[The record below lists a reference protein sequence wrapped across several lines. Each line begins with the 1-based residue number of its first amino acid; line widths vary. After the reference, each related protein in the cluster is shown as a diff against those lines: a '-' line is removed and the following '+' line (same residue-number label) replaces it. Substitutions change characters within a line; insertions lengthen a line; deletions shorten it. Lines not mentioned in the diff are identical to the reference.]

1 MNHDTTACVFPSLT
15 SDFLRNSD
23 SLIDNIF
30 ADLWKQVGMKTLLA
44 RCGFHKRSGVEVN
57 PILYC
62 LTMWV
67 WLKSNSVSLFAR
79 DSLRTFCAAGKDVL
93 YEAMN
98 REDWNWRALHL
109 RVASKTLRQL
119 TVPGSATAFVL
130 DDTIKIRSGKK
141 MPGISSHFDHTTGRH
156 VMGQQVLTLG
166 LSCAQGFV
174 PIDSEL
180 FTGKTNVV
188 DLAAPFKDGRSI
200 AAQRHRAALNQ
211 TKPEMARAMIARA
224 QREGIDAQYLLADAW
239 FGTKPMI
246 AMAEGAL
253 LTPIV
258 RMKKNTMKYRHRLYM
273 PDKVDKVV
281 CRDMDLC
288 DLYQSAVRGQW
299 EKVAGQPY
307 QSKTVVVDLNLN
319 DPKDEVA
326 RWIKVRL
333 LFVRGVPA
341 CDKAQPGKH
350 DWCVFLTTDT
360 KLDPQKMLE
369 LYAMRWAIEVYF
381 KESKQH
387 LGFLKEQARHYACYV
402 ASIHLTAI
410 RFCLLVIAKQQHGA
424 SGVAQMRQ
432 QIVGNITQIDFAAK
446 LWGSFR
452 ALLVGALDELKPML
466 GDNVDLVMATIDL
479 HVQRFFVQALQLD
492 PLQLRLDAT

>member
-1 MNHDTTACVFPSLT
+1 VKHNTTSFALPALT

-23 SLIDNIF
+23 RLIDNIF
-30 ADLWKQVGMKTLLA
+30 ADLWKQIGMKTLLQ
-44 RCGFHKRSGVEVN
+44 RCGFHKRSGIEVD

-62 LTMWV
+62 LTMWT

-109 RVASKTLRQL
+109 RVARKAIQQL
-119 TVPGSATAFVL
+119 VVSDSATAFVL

-141 MPGISSHFDHTTGRH
+141 MPGVSSHFDHSTGRH
-156 VMGQQVLTLG
+156 VLGQQVLTLG
-166 LSCAQGFV
+166 LSCAQGFA

-180 FTGKTNVV
+180 FTGQANVQG
-188 DLAAPFKDGRSI
+188 LPTPFKDGRSI
-200 AAQRHRAALNQ
+200 AAQRHRVALTQ

-224 QREGIDAQYLLADAW
+224 QRAGIDAQFLLADAW
-239 FGTKPMI
+239 FGTKSMI
-246 AMAEGAL
+246 AMADDAL

-258 RMKKNTMKYRHRLYM
+258 RMKKNQMKYRHTLHL
-273 PDKVDKVV
+273 PDKVICKE
-281 CRDMDLC
+281 MDLSA
-288 DLYQSAVRGQW
+288 LYQSAVRGQW
-299 EKVAGQPY
+299 EKVPGQPY
-307 QSKTVVVDLNLN
+307 QTKTVVVDLNLN
-319 DPKDEVA
+319 GPKDEVA

-333 LFVRGVPA
+333 LFVRGVA
-341 CDKAQPGKH
+341 DSDKAQPGKH

-360 KLDPQKMLE
+360 QLDAQKMLE

-381 KESKQH
+381 KEAKQH

-410 RFCLLVIAKQQHGA
+410 RFCFLVIAKQQHGA

-432 QIVGNITQIDFAAK
+432 QIVSNATQIDFASR
-446 LWGSFR
+446 LWGGFR
-452 ALLVGALDELKPML
+452 ALISEAIAEVEHVL
-466 GDNVDLVMATIDL
+466 GDKAALVIEAIDL
-479 HVQRFFVQALQLD
+479 HVERFFVQALQLD
-492 PLQLRLDAT
+492 PLQMRLEAN

>member
-1 MNHDTTACVFPSLT
+1 MNHDTTASVFPALT

-23 SLIDNIF
+23 QLIDNIF
-30 ADLWKQVGMKTLLA
+30 ADLWKQVGMKTLLG

-79 DSLRTFCAAGKDVL
+79 ESLRTFCAAGKDVL

-98 REDWNWRALHL
+98 REDWDWRALHL
-109 RVASKTLRQL
+109 RVARKALQQL
-119 TVPGSATAFVL
+119 AVPGSVQAFVL

-180 FTGKTNVV
+180 FTSKTNVV
-188 DLAAPFKDGRSI
+188 DLSAPFKDGRSI
-200 AAQRHRAALNQ
+200 VAVRHRAAVNQ
-211 TKPEMARAMIARA
+211 TKPEMAHAMIARA
-224 QREGIDAQYLLADAW
+224 QRAGINARYLLADAW

-246 AMAEGAL
+246 AMAEDAL
-253 LTPIV
+253 LTSIV
-258 RMKKNTMKYRHRLYM
+258 RMKKNKMKYRHSLYT
-273 PDKVDKVV
+273 PDKVV
-281 CRDMDLC
+281 CREMDLC
-288 DLYQSAVRGQW
+288 ALYQSAVRGQW
-299 EKVAGQPY
+299 EKVQGQPY

-319 DPKDEVA
+319 DPKDEVT

-333 LFVRGVPA
+333 LFVRGVPDS
-341 CDKAQPGKH
+341 DKAQPGKH
-350 DWCVFLTTDT
+350 DWCVFLSTDT
-360 KLDPQKMLE
+360 KLDSQRMLE

-387 LGFLKEQARHYACYV
+387 LGFLQEQARHYACYV

-410 RFCLLVIAKQQHGA
+410 RFCLLVLAKQQHGA

-432 QIVGNITQIDFAAK
+432 QIVGNATQIDFAAR
-446 LWGSFR
+446 LWCCFR
-452 ALLVGALDELKPML
+452 ALLVGALEEIKPIL
-466 GDNVDLVMATIDL
+466 GDEVNLVMQAIDL

-492 PLQLRLDAT
+492 PLQLRLEAT

>member
-1 MNHDTTACVFPSLT
+1 MNHDTTACAFPALT
-15 SDFLRNSD
+15 SDFLHNSD
-23 SLIDNIF
+23 RLIDNLF
-30 ADLWKQVGMKTLLA
+30 ADLWKYVGMKVLLQ
-44 RCGFHKRSGVEVN
+44 RCGFRKRSGIEVN
-57 PILYC
+57 AVLYC

-67 WLKSNSVSLFAR
+67 WLKSNSVNLFAR

-109 RVASKTLRQL
+109 RVAFKAVQQL
-119 TVPGSATAFVL
+119 AEPGGTSAFVL

-141 MPGISSHFDHTTGRH
+141 MPGVSSHFDHTTGRH

-188 DLAAPFKDGRSI
+188 GLPAPFKDGRSI
-200 AAQRHRAALNQ
+200 AALRHRAALKQ

-224 QREGIDAQYLLADAW
+224 QRAGIEALYLLADAW

-246 AMAEGAL
+246 AMAEDAL
-253 LTPIV
+253 LTAV
-258 RMKKNTMKYRHRLYM
+258 LRMKKNKMKYRHSLHL
-273 PDKVDKVV
+273 PDKVV
-281 CRDMDLC
+281 CKEMDVC
-288 DLYQSAVRGQW
+288 ALYQSAVRGQW

-319 DPKDEVA
+319 DPKDDA
-326 RWIKVRL
+326 QRWIKVRL
-333 LFVRGVPA
+333 LFVRGVA
-341 CDKAQPGKH
+341 DSDKAQPGKH
-350 DWCVFLTTDT
+350 DWCVFLTTDI
-360 KLDPQKMLE
+360 KLDAQKMLE

-387 LGFLKEQARHYACYV
+387 LGFLQEQARHYACYV
-402 ASIHLTAI
+402 ASIHLTAL
-410 RFCLLVIAKQQHGA
+410 RFCLLVIAKQQHDA

-432 QIVGNITQIDFAAK
+432 AIVGNAIQIDFASR
-446 LWGSFR
+446 LWGCFR
-452 ALLVGALDELKPML
+452 ALMVGALDELEPVL
-466 GDNVDLVMATIDL
+466 GDNVNLVMQAIDL
-479 HVQRFFVQALQLD
+479 HAQRFFAQALQLD
-492 PLQLRLDAT
+492 RLQLRLEAA

>member
-1 MNHDTTACVFPSLT
+1 VNHDTTACAFPALT
-15 SDFLRNSD
+15 SDFLRDSD

-30 ADLWKQVGMKTLLA
+30 ADLWKQVGLKTLLQ
-44 RCGFHKRSGVEVN
+44 RCGFHKRSGIEVN
-57 PILYC
+57 AILYC

-79 DSLRTFCAAGKDVL
+79 DSLHTFCAAGKDVL

-109 RVASKTLRQL
+109 RVAHKALQQL
-119 TVPGSATAFVL
+119 TVPSSAQAFVL

-141 MPGISSHFDHTTGRH
+141 MPGVSSHFDHTTGRH

-180 FTGKTNVV
+180 FTGQTNVQG
-188 DLAAPFKDGRSI
+188 LPTPFKDGRSI
-200 AAQRHRAALNQ
+200 AAVRHRAAVSQ

-224 QREGIDAQYLLADAW
+224 QRAGIDAQYLLADAW

-246 AMAEGAL
+246 AMADDAL
-253 LTPIV
+253 LTSIV
-258 RMKKNTMKYRHRLYM
+258 RMKKNKMKYRHSLHM
-273 PDKVDKVV
+273 PDKVV
-281 CRDMDLC
+281 CQELDLC
-288 DLYQSAVRGQW
+288 ALYRSAVRGQW
-299 EKVAGQPY
+299 EKIPGQPY

-319 DPKDEVA
+319 GPKDEVA

-333 LFVRGVPA
+333 LFVQGVPDS
-341 CDKAQPGKH
+341 DKAQPGKH
-350 DWCVFLTTDT
+350 DWCVFLTTD
-360 KLDPQKMLE
+360 PQLASQRMLE

-432 QIVGNITQIDFAAK
+432 LIVGNATQIDFASR
-446 LWGSFR
+446 LWGCFR
-452 ALLVGALDELKPML
+452 ALIAGAIEEIKPVL
-466 GDNVDLVMATIDL
+466 GNNADLVMQTIDL

-492 PLQLRLDAT
+492 PLQLRLEAA

>member
-1 MNHDTTACVFPSLT
+1 MNHDITASAFPALT

-23 SLIDNIF
+23 RLIDNIF
-30 ADLWKQVGMKTLLA
+30 ADLWKQVGMKTLLE
-44 RCGFHKRSGVEVN
+44 RCGFRKRSGIEVN
-57 PILYC
+57 AVLYC

-67 WLKSNSVSLFAR
+67 WLKSSSVSLFAR
-79 DSLRTFCAAGKDVL
+79 DSLCTFCAAGKDVL
-93 YEAMN
+93 YEALN

-109 RVASKTLRQL
+109 RVARKALQHLSA
-119 TVPGSATAFVL
+119 PGSVRAFVL

-166 LSCAQGFV
+166 LSCAEGFA

-180 FTGKTNVV
+180 FTGKTNVI
-188 DLAAPFKDGRSI
+188 DLVVPFKDGRSI
-200 AAQRHRAALNQ
+200 AATRHRAAVNQ

-224 QREGIDAQYLLADAW
+224 QRAGIEAPYLLADAW

-246 AMAEGAL
+246 AMAQDAL

-258 RMKKNTMKYRHRLYM
+258 RMKKNTMKYRHTLHL
-273 PDKVDKVV
+273 PDKVV
-281 CRDMDLC
+281 CTEMDVRA
-288 DLYQSAVRGQW
+288 LYQSAVRGQW
-299 EKVAGQPY
+299 EKISGQPY

-326 RWIKVRL
+326 RWVKVRL
-333 LFVRGVPA
+333 LFVRGVSDS
-341 CDKAQPGKH
+341 DKAQPGKH
-350 DWCVFLTTDT
+350 DWCVFLTTDVH
-360 KLDPQKMLE
+360 LDAQKMLE

-387 LGFLKEQARHYACYV
+387 LGFLQEQARHYACYV

-410 RFCLLVIAKQQHGA
+410 RFCLLVIARQQHGA

-432 QIVGNITQIDFAAK
+432 NIVGNVTQVDFAAR
-446 LWGSFR
+446 LWGCFR
-452 ALLVGALDELKPML
+452 ALLTGALDELKPML
-466 GDNVDLVMATIDL
+466 GDKVNTVMQTIDL
-479 HVQRFFVQALQLD
+479 HVQRFFTQALQLD
-492 PLQLRLDAT
+492 PLQLRQESS

>member
-1 MNHDTTACVFPSLT
+1 MNHDTTACAFPELT
-15 SDFLRNSD
+15 SDFLRKSD
-23 SLIDNIF
+23 SLVDNIF
-30 ADLWKQVGMKTLLA
+30 ADLWKLVGMKTLLQ
-44 RCGFHKRSGVEVN
+44 RCGFHKRSGVDINAV
-57 PILYC
+57 LYC

-93 YEAMN
+93 YKAMN

-109 RVASKTLRQL
+109 RIARKALQHL
-119 TVPGSATAFVL
+119 AVPGSVIALVL

-141 MPGISSHFDHTTGRH
+141 MPGVSSHFDHTTGRH

-180 FTGKTNVV
+180 FTGKTKVV
-188 DLAAPFKDGRSI
+188 DLVVPFKDGRSI
-200 AAQRHRAALNQ
+200 AAQRHRAAVQQ

-224 QREGIDAQYLLADAW
+224 QRAGIEAQYLLADAW

-246 AMAEGAL
+246 AMAEDAL
-253 LTPIV
+253 LTAIV
-258 RMKKNTMKYRHRLYM
+258 RMKKNTMKYRHSLHL
-273 PDKVDKVV
+273 PDKVV
-281 CRDMDLC
+281 CKEMDVC
-288 DLYQSAVRGQW
+288 ALYQSAVRGQW
-299 EKVAGQPY
+299 EKIAGQPY

-333 LFVRGVPA
+333 LFVRGVPST
-341 CDKAQPGKH
+341 DKIQPGKH
-350 DWCVFLTTDT
+350 DWCVFLSTDAQ
-360 KLDPQKMLE
+360 LDPQQMLE

-432 QIVGNITQIDFAAK
+432 QVVANATQIDFAAR
-446 LWGSFR
+446 LWGCFR
-452 ALLVGALDELKPML
+452 ALIVGAIDELKPVL
-466 GDNVDLVMATIDL
+466 GDNACLVMQTIDL

-492 PLQLRLDAT
+492 PLQLRLEAT

>member
-1 MNHDTTACVFPSLT
+1 MNHDTTACALPALT
-15 SDFLRNSD
+15 SDFLRYND

-30 ADLWKQVGMKTLLA
+30 ADLWKQVGMKTLLK

-109 RVASKTLRQL
+109 RVARKALQQL
-119 TVPGSATAFVL
+119 AVPGGSATAFVL

-141 MPGISSHFDHTTGRH
+141 MPGVSSHFDHTTNRH

-180 FTGKTNVV
+180 FTGKTNVQG
-188 DLAAPFKDGRSI
+188 LQAPFKDGRSI
-200 AAQRHRAALNQ
+200 VALRHRAALNQ
-211 TKPEMARAMIARA
+211 TKPEMACAMIARA
-224 QREGIDAQYLLADAW
+224 QRAGIEAQYLLADAW

-246 AMAEGAL
+246 AMAEDAL
-253 LTPIV
+253 LTSIV
-258 RMKKNTMKYRHRLYM
+258 RMKKNTMKYRHNLYL
-273 PDKVDKVV
+273 PDKVICKE
-281 CRDMDLC
+281 MDLC
-288 DLYQSAVRGQW
+288 ALYQSAVRGQW
-299 EKVAGQPY
+299 EKVPGQPY

-319 DPKDEVA
+319 DPKDEVT

-333 LFVRGVPA
+333 LFVRGVA
-341 CDKAQPGKH
+341 DSDKAQPGKH

-387 LGFLKEQARHYACYV
+387 LGFLKEQARHYATYV

-432 QIVGNITQIDFAAK
+432 QIVGNATQIDFAAR
-446 LWGSFR
+446 LWGCFR
-452 ALLVGALDELKPML
+452 ALIAGAIEEIKPVL
-466 GDNVDLVMATIDL
+466 GNNADLVMQTIDL

-492 PLQLRLDAT
+492 PLQLRLEAA

>member
-1 MNHDTTACVFPSLT
+1 MNHDTNACALPALT
-15 SDFLRNSD
+15 SDFLRSSD

-30 ADLWKQVGMKTLLA
+30 ADLWKQVGMKALLQ
-44 RCGFHKRSGVEVN
+44 RCGFQKRSGIEVN
-57 PILYC
+57 PIVYC

-79 DSLRTFCAAGKDVL
+79 DSLHTFCAAGKDVL

-98 REDWNWRALHL
+98 REDWNWRGLHL
-109 RVASKTLRQL
+109 RVARKALQHL
-119 TVPGSATAFVL
+119 AVPGSVKAFVL

-141 MPGISSHFDHTTGRH
+141 MPGVSSHFDHTTGRH

-188 DLAAPFKDGRSI
+188 DLAVPFKDGRSI

-224 QREGIDAQYLLADAW
+224 QRQGIEAQYVMADAW
-239 FGTKPMI
+239 FGTKPMLTI
-246 AMAEGAL
+246 AEDAL
-253 LTPIV
+253 LTAIV
-258 RMKKNTMKYRHRLYM
+258 RMKKNKMKYRHSLYT
-273 PDKVDKVV
+273 PDKVV
-281 CRDMDLC
+281 CTEMDVC
-288 DLYQSAVRGQW
+288 ALYQSAVRGQW
-299 EKVAGQPY
+299 EKIPGQSY

-319 DPKDEVA
+319 DPKDEVV

-333 LFVRGVPA
+333 LFVRGVPSS
-341 CDKAQPGKH
+341 DKTQPGKH
-350 DWCVFLTTDT
+350 DWCVFLSTDVN
-360 KLDPQKMLE
+360 LDPQQMLE

-410 RFCLLVIAKQQHGA
+410 RFCLLVIAKQQCTT
-424 SGVAQMRQ
+424 SSVAQMRQ
-432 QIVGNITQIDFAAK
+432 QMVANATQIDFAAR
-446 LWGSFR
+446 LWGCFR
-452 ALLVGALDELKPML
+452 ALLVGALDELKPVL
-466 GDNVDLVMATIDL
+466 DINTNLVIQTIDS
-479 HVQRFFVQALQLD
+479 HVL
-492 PLQLRLDAT
+492 LRPSKSKERQV

>member
-1 MNHDTTACVFPSLT
+1 MNHDTSACTFPALTA
-15 SDFLRNSD
+15 DFLRHSD

-30 ADLWKQVGMKTLLA
+30 ADLWKQVGMKTLLE
-44 RCGFHKRSGVEVN
+44 RCGFHKRSGTPVN
-57 PILYC
+57 AVLYC

-67 WLKSNSVSLFAR
+67 WLKSSSVSLFAR
-79 DSLRTFCAAGKDVL
+79 DSLSTFCAAGKDVL
-93 YEAMN
+93 YEALN

-109 RVASKTLRQL
+109 RVARKALQQL
-119 TVPGSATAFVL
+119 VAPGSVTAFVL

-166 LSCAQGFV
+166 LSCTEGFA

-180 FTGKTNVV
+180 FTGKTKVV
-188 DLAAPFKDGRSI
+188 DLPTPFKDGRSI
-200 AAQRHRAALNQ
+200 AALRHRAALSQ

-224 QREGIDAQYLLADAW
+224 QRAGINAPYLLADAW

-246 AMAEGAL
+246 AMADDAL

-258 RMKKNTMKYRHRLYM
+258 RMKKNTMKYRHSLHL
-273 PDKVDKVV
+273 PDKVV
-281 CRDMDLC
+281 CTDMDVC
-288 DLYQSAVRGQW
+288 ALYQSAVRGQW
-299 EKVAGQPY
+299 EKIPGQPY

-333 LFVRGVPA
+333 LFVRGVSTS
-341 CDKAQPGKH
+341 DKAQPGKH
-350 DWCVFLTTDT
+350 DWCVFLTTDVN
-360 KLDPQKMLE
+360 LDPQKMLE

-387 LGFLKEQARHYACYV
+387 LGFLQEQARHYACYV

-410 RFCLLVIAKQQHGA
+410 RFCLLVIARQQHGA

-432 QIVGNITQIDFAAK
+432 NIVGNITQIDFAAR
-446 LWGSFR
+446 LWGCFR
-452 ALLVGALDELKPML
+452 GLLARALDELAPML
-466 GDNVDLVMATIDL
+466 GDKVNMVMQTMDL

-492 PLQLRLDAT
+492 PHQLRQETA

>member
-1 MNHDTTACVFPSLT
+1 
-15 SDFLRNSD
+15 
-23 SLIDNIF
+23 
-30 ADLWKQVGMKTLLA
+30 MKALLL
-44 RCGFHKRSGVEVN
+44 RCGFHKRSGIEVSAV
-57 PILYC
+57 LYC

-109 RVASKTLRQL
+109 CVARKALQQL
-119 TVPGSATAFVL
+119 TVPGGTSAFVL
-130 DDTIKIRSGKK
+130 DDTIRIRSGKK
-141 MPGISSHFDHTTGRH
+141 MPGVSSHFDHTTGHH

-180 FTGKTNVV
+180 FTSKTKVV
-188 DLAAPFKDGRSI
+188 GLCEPFKDGRSI
-200 AAQRHRAALNQ
+200 VAVRHRAALSQ
-211 TKPEMARAMIARA
+211 TKPEMARVMIARA
-224 QREGIDAQYLLADAW
+224 QGAGIDAQYLLADAW

-246 AMAEGAL
+246 AMADDAL
-253 LTPIV
+253 LTSVV
-258 RMKKNTMKYRHRLYM
+258 RMKKNTMKYRHTLHL
-273 PDKVDKVV
+273 PDKMV
-281 CRDMDLC
+281 CQDMDLC
-288 DLYQSAVRGQW
+288 ALYQSAVRGQW
-299 EKVAGQPY
+299 EKISGQPY
-307 QSKTVVVDLNLN
+307 QSKTVVVGLNLN
-319 DPKDEVA
+319 GPKAQVA

-350 DWCVFLTTDT
+350 DWCVFLTTD
-360 KLDPQKMLE
+360 PQLAPQRMLE
-369 LYAMRWAIEVYF
+369 LYALRWAIEVYF

-387 LGFLKEQARHYACYV
+387 LGFLQEQARHYACYV
-402 ASIHLTAI
+402 ASNHLTAI
-410 RFCLLVIAKQQHGA
+410 RFCLLVMAKQQHGA

-432 QIVGNITQIDFAAK
+432 QFVGNATQIDYACR

-452 ALLVGALDELKPML
+452 ALLCGALDELTPVL
-466 GDNVDLVMATIDL
+466 GVNAALVVQTIDL

-492 PLQLRLDAT
+492 PMQLRLEAT

>member
-1 MNHDTTACVFPSLT
+1 MNHDTTACAFPALT
-15 SDFLRNSD
+15 SDFLRS
-23 SLIDNIF
+23 SERLIDNIF
-30 ADLWKQVGMKTLLA
+30 ADLWKQVGMKSLLA
-44 RCGFHKRSGVEVN
+44 RCGFHKRSGIDVN
-57 PILYC
+57 AVLYC

-67 WLKSNSVSLFAR
+67 WLKSNSVSLFAK

-109 RVASKTLRQL
+109 RIARKALQHL
-119 TVPGSATAFVL
+119 AVPGSVKAFVL

-141 MPGISSHFDHTTGRH
+141 MPGVSSHFDHTTGRH

-166 LSCAQGFV
+166 LSCTQSFV

-180 FTGKTNVV
+180 FTGKTKVV
-188 DLAAPFKDGRSI
+188 DLAVSFKDGRSI
-200 AAQRHRAALNQ
+200 AAQRHRAAVLQ

-224 QREGIDAQYLLADAW
+224 QRAGIEALYLLADAW

-246 AMAEGAL
+246 AMAEDAL
-253 LTPIV
+253 LTAVV
-258 RMKKNTMKYRHRLYM
+258 RMKKNTMKYRHSLHL
-273 PDKVDKVV
+273 PDKVV
-281 CRDMDLC
+281 CKEMDVC
-288 DLYQSAVRGQW
+288 ALYQSAVRGQW
-299 EKVAGQPY
+299 EKIAGQPY
-307 QSKTVVVDLNLN
+307 QSKTLVVDLNLN

-333 LFVRGVPA
+333 LFVRGMPSS
-341 CDKAQPGKH
+341 DKTQPGKH
-350 DWCVFLTTDT
+350 DWCVFLSTDAN
-360 KLDPQKMLE
+360 LEPQQMLE

-410 RFCLLVIAKQQHGA
+410 RFCLLVIAKQHHGA

-432 QIVGNITQIDFAAK
+432 QIVGNATQIDFAAR
-446 LWGSFR
+446 LWGCFR
-452 ALLVGALDELKPML
+452 ALLVGALEELKPVL
-466 GDNVDLVMATIDL
+466 GDKADLVMQTIDI

-492 PLQLRLDAT
+492 PLQLRLEAT

>member
-1 MNHDTTACVFPSLT
+1 VNHDTSVCTLPPLT
-15 SDFLRNSD
+15 SDFLRSSD
-23 SLIDNIF
+23 RLIDNIF
-30 ADLWKQVGMKTLLA
+30 ADLWKRVGMKSLLT
-44 RCGFHKRSGVEVN
+44 RCGFRKRSGIEVN
-57 PILYC
+57 SVLYC

-98 REDWNWRALHL
+98 REDWNWRALNL
-109 RVASKTLRQL
+109 RVACKALQQ
-119 TVPGSATAFVL
+119 VVAPDSATAFVL

-141 MPGISSHFDHTTGRH
+141 MPGVSSHFDHTTARH

-180 FTGKTNVV
+180 FTGQTNVQG
-188 DLAAPFKDGRSI
+188 LQTPFKDGRSI
-200 AAQRHRAALNQ
+200 VAQRHRAAVNQ
-211 TKPEMARAMIARA
+211 SKPEMARAMIARA
-224 QREGIDAQYLLADAW
+224 QRAGIDARYLLADAW

-246 AMAEGAL
+246 AMAEDAL
-253 LTPIV
+253 LTAIV
-258 RMKKNTMKYRHRLYM
+258 RMKKNKMKYRHSLHM
-273 PDKVDKVV
+273 PDKVI
-281 CRDMDLC
+281 CQDMDLC
-288 DLYQSAVRGQW
+288 ALYQSAVRGQW

-319 DPKDEVA
+319 DPKDETE

-341 CDKAQPGKH
+341 GDKTQPAKH
-350 DWCVFLTTDT
+350 DWCVFLSTDT
-360 KLDPQKMLE
+360 QLDASNMLE

-402 ASIHLTAI
+402 ASIHLSAI
-410 RFCLLVIAKQQHGA
+410 RFCLLVIAKHQHGA
-424 SGVAQMRQ
+424 SGVAHMRQ
-432 QIVGNITQIDFAAK
+432 QIVGNATQIDFAAR
-446 LWGSFR
+446 LWGCFR
-452 ALLVGALDELKPML
+452 ALLVGALDELKPVLAEHL
-466 GDNVDLVMATIDL
+466 GLVMATIDL
-479 HVQRFFVQALQLD
+479 HVQRFFVQALQLE
-492 PLQLRLDAT
+492 PLQLRLEAT

>member
-1 MNHDTTACVFPSLT
+1 MNHDTTACALPALT
-15 SDFLRNSD
+15 SDFLRYND

-30 ADLWKQVGMKTLLA
+30 ADLWKQVGMKTLLK

-109 RVASKTLRQL
+109 RVARKALQQL
-119 TVPGSATAFVL
+119 AVPGGSATAFVL

-141 MPGISSHFDHTTGRH
+141 MPGVSSHFDHTTNRH

-180 FTGKTNVV
+180 FTGKTNVQG
-188 DLAAPFKDGRSI
+188 LQAPFKDGRSI
-200 AAQRHRAALNQ
+200 VALRHRAALNQ
-211 TKPEMARAMIARA
+211 TKPEMACAMIARA
-224 QREGIDAQYLLADAW
+224 QRAGIEAQYLLADAW

-246 AMAEGAL
+246 AMAEDAL
-253 LTPIV
+253 LTSIV
-258 RMKKNTMKYRHRLYM
+258 RMKKNTMKYRHNLYL
-273 PDKVDKVV
+273 PDKVICKE
-281 CRDMDLC
+281 MDLC
-288 DLYQSAVRGQW
+288 ALYQSAVRGQW
-299 EKVAGQPY
+299 EKVPGQPY

-319 DPKDEVA
+319 DPKDEVT

-333 LFVRGVPA
+333 LFVRGVA
-341 CDKAQPGKH
+341 DSDKAQPGKH

-387 LGFLKEQARHYACYV
+387 LGFLKEQARHYATYV
-402 ASIHLTAI
+402 ASIHLEQ
-410 RFCLLVIAKQQHGA
+410 RYGFVCSSLP
-424 SGVAQMRQ
+424 S
-432 QIVGNITQIDFAAK
+432 
-446 LWGSFR
+446 SS
-452 ALLVGALDELKPML
+452 
-466 GDNVDLVMATIDL
+466 MAPVVL
-479 HVQRFFVQALQLD
+479 HR
-492 PLQLRLDAT
+492 

>member
-1 MNHDTTACVFPSLT
+1 MPALT
-15 SDFLRNSD
+15 SDFLRSSD
-23 SLIDNIF
+23 SLVDNIF

-44 RCGFHKRSGVEVN
+44 RCGFQKRSGIEVN

-93 YEAMN
+93 YEALN

-109 RVASKTLRQL
+109 RVARKALQQL
-119 TVPGSATAFVL
+119 AVPGGVTAFVL

-141 MPGISSHFDHTTGRH
+141 MPGVSSHFDHTTGRH

-180 FTGKTNVV
+180 FTGQTNVQG
-188 DLAAPFKDGRSI
+188 LPTPFKDGRSI
-200 AAQRHRAALNQ
+200 AAQRHRVALKQ
-211 TKPEMARAMIARA
+211 TKPEMACAMIARA

-246 AMAEGAL
+246 AMAEDAL
-253 LTPIV
+253 LTAIV
-258 RMKKNTMKYRHRLYM
+258 RMKKNKMKYRHSLHL
-273 PDKVDKVV
+273 PDKAV
-281 CRDMDLC
+281 CKEMDVC
-288 DLYQSAVRGQW
+288 ALYQSAVRGQW
-299 EKVAGQPY
+299 EKIAGQPY

-319 DPKDEVA
+319 DPKDEAA

-333 LFVRGVPA
+333 LFVRGVVDS
-341 CDKAQPGKH
+341 DKAHPGKH
-350 DWCVFLTTDT
+350 DWCVFLSTDT
-360 KLDPQKMLE
+360 QLDAQKMLE

-381 KESKQH
+381 KETKQH

-402 ASIHLTAI
+402 ASK
-410 RFCLLVIAKQQHGA
+410 V
-424 SGVAQMRQ
+424 SGFILPA
-432 QIVGNITQIDFAAK
+432 
-446 LWGSFR
+446 
-452 ALLVGALDELKPML
+452 
-466 GDNVDLVMATIDL
+466 NVWEN
-479 HVQRFFVQALQLD
+479 
-492 PLQLRLDAT
+492 P

>member
-1 MNHDTTACVFPSLT
+1 VNHDTTACAFPALT
-15 SDFLRNSD
+15 ADFLRNSD
-23 SLIDNIF
+23 RLIDNLF
-30 ADLWKQVGMKTLLA
+30 ADLWKHVGMKALLQ
-44 RCGFHKRSGVEVN
+44 RCGFRKRCGIEVN
-57 PILYC
+57 AVLYC

-67 WLKSNSVSLFAR
+67 WLKSSSVSLFAR

-109 RVASKTLRQL
+109 RVAHKTLHQL
-119 TVPGSATAFVL
+119 AQPGGASAFVL

-166 LSCAQGFV
+166 VSCAEGFV

-180 FTGKTNVV
+180 FTGQTNVQG
-188 DLAAPFKDGRSI
+188 LPMPFKDGRSI
-200 AAQRHRAALNQ
+200 AALRHRAALKQ

-224 QREGIDAQYLLADAW
+224 QRAGIEAQYLLADAW

-246 AMAEGAL
+246 AMADDAL
-253 LTPIV
+253 LTSIV
-258 RMKKNTMKYRHRLYM
+258 RMKKNKMKYRHNLCL
-273 PDKVDKVV
+273 PDKVV
-281 CRDMDLC
+281 CKEMDLC
-288 DLYQSAVRGQW
+288 ALYQSAVRGQW

-319 DPKDEVA
+319 DPKDDTQ

-333 LFVRGVPA
+333 LFVRGLA
-341 CDKAQPGKH
+341 DSDKAQPGKH
-350 DWCVFLTTDT
+350 DWCVFLTTDI
-360 KLDPQKMLE
+360 KLDAQKMLE

-387 LGFLKEQARHYACYV
+387 LGFLQEQARHYACYV

-410 RFCLLVIAKQQHGA
+410 RFCLLVIAKQQHDA
-424 SGVAQMRQ
+424 SGVSQMRRA
-432 QIVGNITQIDFAAK
+432 IVGNTIQIDFASR
-446 LWGSFR
+446 LWGCFR
-452 ALLVGALDELKPML
+452 ALMVGALDELEPVL
-466 GDNVDLVMATIDL
+466 GDNVTLVMQTIDL
-479 HVQRFFVQALQLD
+479 HVQRFFAQALQLD
-492 PLQLRLDAT
+492 PLQLRLEAT